1 METVL
6 PGFVR
11 VVRFELGFGKN
22 GLGRESRKAPQG
34 VELDDAAAVEER
46 HSGGGGI
53 LDMGV

>member
-34 VELDDAAAVEER
+34 VELDDAAACLG
-46 HSGGGGI
+46 SGPRDEGSP
-53 LDMGV
+53 